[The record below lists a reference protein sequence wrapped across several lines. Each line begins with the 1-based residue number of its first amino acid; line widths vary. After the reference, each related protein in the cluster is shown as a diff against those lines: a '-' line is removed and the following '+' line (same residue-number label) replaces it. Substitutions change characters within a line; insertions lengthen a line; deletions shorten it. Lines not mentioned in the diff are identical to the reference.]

1 MKNQTITEIPSIT
14 NFFMLF
20 ADLDNDKINA
30 ELIKSLK
37 RYCKKEKYL
46 FPSINSDHKSFEEKG
61 TGEAQSGSIVIGL
74 FIKV

>member
-1 MKNQTITEIPSIT
+1 
-14 NFFMLF
+14 MLF

-37 RYCKKEKYL
+37 DIVKKKNIYS
-46 FPSINSDHKSFEEKG
+46 SINSDHKSFEEKG